1 MARKE
6 SGTVRPTKRKRVFF
20 AAAVLLIV
28 CVLAA
33 GAVSADTVT
42 VSNYE
47 QLSKNISNDQDDLTI
62 IIAENIS
69 VGADQGFSVSKNI
82 TLTTTAYANYTLYR
96 TEANTTNGNGMFTVA
111 NEGNLTILGNNSHTL
126 TLDGNK
132 TALSENGQTL
142 VWINNGGNF
151 TLDDGGVLTNNS
163 VKGEGANGEKKRG
176 GAVYV
181 NGGTFT
187 MSGGTISRNTA
198 EDYGGGVYL
207 ASGTFKMSD
216 GVIGGEEKDGNSAFH
231 GGGVCVYSGTF
242 EMSGGTIS
250 GNNATGNHGGGVYIQ
265 SGTFTMKNG
274 TISGNTALSNGG
286 GVYLAGGAFTMD
298 EGTISNNS
306 AHHGGGVFLNGGE
319 FTMNNG
325 IIRKNTAD
333 EGGGAVS
340 VYTNSARFQMNDGT
354 LSENAAVYGGG
365 VYIRNGCRFV
375 MIDGEI
381 SNNTATGN
389 GGGVNLYSSSA
400 NVFEMYGGTISGNTA
415 NKDGGGVGITNG
427 QFTMFGG
434 EISGNTATSN
444 GTGVYV
450 GGIFNIQE
458 SGTVKGVY
466 LPKDKNITVTENLND
481 AAQVTGIIP
490 ADPQEGLLVVD
501 LAKVSESYLSRFQ
514 LDESVKNFALK
525 YQQDEPRSLV
535 LTRTHTVTFEENGG
549 TSVPDKTVNHGDTVN
564 EPDDPAKDDYT
575 FAGWHKDTTCTQPW
589 TFDTDTV
596 TSDLTLYAKWT
607 PNKPGPT
614 PVPPSGGGSSDG
626 NMDNAYRVLFNDGA
640 TTLSVVTDLS
650 AGDKLTKP
658 EDPVK
663 DGYTFAG
670 WHKDT
675 ACTQPWD
682 FNDGITGDMTLYAKW
697 TPQETVTPT
706 ATATP
711 TVTATATITS
721 TPTGDASPAPTS
733 QPDTNGNNG
742 DTTNGE
748 TTATSG
754 ISLPYLI
761 GGIAIL
767 LLAILLLLF
776 LLLRHTVTFLIP
788 AGGELEEY
796 RIKVWHGRYIDPGQ
810 LPELLRTAAWYRDPA
825 RQERWDFNE
834 DRVTKSI
841 ELYIG

>member
-1 MARKE
+1 MASGD
-6 SGTVRPTKRKRVFF
+6 SGTVRPAKRKGIFLV
-20 AAAVLLIV
+20 AVLVIV
-28 CVLAA
+28 CVFAV
-33 GAVSADTVT
+33 GAVSAANTVT
-42 VSNYE
+42 VYDYN
-47 QLSKNISNDQDDLTI
+47 QLSTNISSGDNDLTI
-62 IIAENIS
+62 IIANDIP
-69 VGADQGFSVSKNI
+69 VGTDAGFTITTGKNI
-82 TLTTTAYANYTLYR
+82 TLTTTAGANYTLYR
-96 TEANTTNGNGMFTVA
+96 TGATTTNGNGMFTIQSG
-111 NEGNLTILGNNSHTL
+111 GNLTILGNNFHTL

-427 QFTMFGG
+427 QFTMSGG
-434 EISGNTATSN
+434 TITDNEADIN

-466 LPKDKNITVTENLND
+466 LPKDKNITVTGKLND
-481 AAQVTGIIP
+481 ATTVTGIVP
-490 ADPQEGLLVVD
+490 ANPAQDLLVVD
-501 LAKVSESYLSRFQ
+501 LDEDSDENYLSMFE
-514 LDESVKNFALK
+514 LDDSVKNFALK
-525 YQQDEPRSLV
+525 YQTSPTAGLV
-535 LTRTHTVTFEENGG
+535 LTPIYTVTFNADGG
-549 TSVPDKTVNHGDTVN
+549 TPVPDTQTVNHGDTVD
-564 EPDDPAKDDYT
+564 EPVPTPTREGYTLEGWYNNSVKWNFTTDDVNDNITLTANWTLNTYTVSFLAYDGTPAPEEQTVTHGDTVTKPIEPAKDGHT
-575 FAGWHKDTTCTQPW
+575 FAGWHEDASFITLW
-589 TFDTDTV
+589 NFD
-596 TSDLTLYAKWT
+596 A
-607 PNKPGPT
+607 PGPKN
-614 PVPPSGGGSSDG
+614 PAQSLPP
-626 NMDNAYRVLFNDGA
+626 AAAPPTA
-640 TTLSVVTDLS
+640 T
-650 AGDKLTKP
+650 
-658 EDPVK
+658 
-663 DGYTFAG
+663 
-670 WHKDT
+670 
-675 ACTQPWD
+675 
-682 FNDGITGDMTLYAKW
+682 W
-697 TPQETVTPT
+697 TTPT
-706 ATATP
+706 AFS
-711 TVTATATITS
+711 S
-721 TPTGDASPAPTS
+721 TTEPP
-733 QPDTNGNNG
+733 
-742 DTTNGE
+742 
-748 TTATSG
+748 
-754 ISLPYLI
+754 
-761 GGIAIL
+761 
-767 LLAILLLLF
+767 LF
-776 LLLRHTVTFLIP
+776 M
-788 AGGELEEY
+788 
-796 RIKVWHGRYIDPGQ
+796 
-810 LPELLRTAAWYRDPA
+810 
-825 RQERWDFNE
+825 
-834 DRVTKSI
+834 S
-841 ELYIG
+841 